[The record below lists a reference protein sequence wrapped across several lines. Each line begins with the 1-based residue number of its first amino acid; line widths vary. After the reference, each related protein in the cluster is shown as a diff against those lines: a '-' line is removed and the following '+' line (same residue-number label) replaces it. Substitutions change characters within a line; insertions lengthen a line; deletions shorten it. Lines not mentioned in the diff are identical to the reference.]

1 MTHPIDPICDH
12 RIDYEVIV
20 DCYDVYEQ
28 NMGWHCYF
36 EEGLPFPVSATAEL
50 RERNG
55 TKTLCAVE
63 IVSITSRE
71 DRPLSLSVCEKG
83 SNRITNISPED
94 IRSVAVENE
103 EQLNVFND
111 WCYFHGFPLIEGV
124 L

>member
-1 MTHPIDPICDH
+1 MKHLTDPIREH
-12 RIDYEVIV
+12 RITDEVIV
-20 DCYDVYEQ
+20 DCRDEYEQ
-28 NMGWHCYF
+28 NMGWYYYF

-71 DRPLSLSVCEKG
+71 DRPLSLGVCEKG
-83 SNRITNISPED
+83 SNRSISISPED

-103 EQLNVFND
+103 EQLDVFND
-111 WCYFHGFPLIEGV
+111 WCYYHGFPLIEGV
-124 L
+124 V